1 MRLAGTISMP
11 YMIRHADEIGWK
23 DKPGL
28 YNGIVIG
35 LIVQE
40 YYFEN
45 DSHSC

>member
-1 MRLAGTISMP
+1 MRLAGTIGVP
-11 YMIRHADEIGWK
+11 YMIRDAGERAWK

-28 YNGIVIG
+28 YNGIVIR

-45 DSHSC
+45 GSHSC